1 MFFSQLRKT
10 LSLRVLKM
18 RRFTKR
24 TGLTTCL
31 LKPERF
37 TELTD
42 FVPELLVVLFA
53 LAVHDR
59 ADVKS
64 NAEVVI

>member
-1 MFFSQLRKT
+1 MFLSQLRKT
-10 LSLRVLKM
+10 LALRVLKM
-18 RRFTKR
+18 RPFTKR
-24 TGLTTCL
+24 TGLTTRL
-31 LKPERF
+31 FKPDRF
-37 TELTD
+37 AELTD

-64 NAEVVI
+64 DAEVVL